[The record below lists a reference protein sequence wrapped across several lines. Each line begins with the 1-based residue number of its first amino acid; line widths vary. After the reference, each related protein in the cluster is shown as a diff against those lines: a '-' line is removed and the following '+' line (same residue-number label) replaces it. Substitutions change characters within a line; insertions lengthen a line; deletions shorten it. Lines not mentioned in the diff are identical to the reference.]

1 MTALI
6 LAACA
11 KPAPSGLRSAART
24 AASARR
30 WPQKRSSTGPHLR
43 RDLATSAPGLG
54 HICAGTG
61 PHLRRDWP
69 TSAPGLDAVPCGAAR
84 SYFNRPAAIA
94 ALLRS
99 GADVAALEAE
109 GRTALQV
116 AVQESHVMAAE
127 ALLSS
132 RQNLKAQKFGAAFDE
147 AKKQRSFDLITTL
160 GKYEPHVQS
169 MDGDG
174 EL

>member
-1 MTALI
+1 MAHI
-6 LAACA
+6 GAGAC
-11 KPAPSGLRSAART
+11 G
-24 AASARR
+24 
-30 WPQKRSSTGPHLR
+30 
-43 RDLATSAPGLG
+43 
-54 HICAGTG
+54 
-61 PHLRRDWP
+61 
-69 TSAPGLDAVPCGAAR
+69 GAC

-99 GADVAALEAE
+99 GADVAALDAE

-132 RQNLKAQKFGAAFDE
+132 RQNLEAQKFGAAFDE